1 MIQRRQTIWLL
12 LAAITAFSYT
22 QVPLFAGTLPDATA
36 KNFIATENL
45 LLFALAVLIGLMAAA
60 AIFLYKNRPMQIKL
74 AMFGLLGSIVLIAL
88 EVWLLDKF
96 KLDNAV
102 TTGSYAW
109 GSLLPILMIVF
120 FIMAWSGIRKDQK
133 LIKSL
138 DRLR

>member
-22 QVPLFAGTLPDATA
+22 QVPLFAGKLPDATA

>member
-74 AMFGLLGSIVLIAL
+74 AMFGLLGSIALIAL

>member
-22 QVPLFAGTLPDATA
+22 QVPLFAGTLPDAIA

-74 AMFGLLGSIVLIAL
+74 AMFGLLGSIALIAL

-109 GSLLPILMIVF
+109 GSLLPILMILF

>member
-74 AMFGLLGSIVLIAL
+74 AMFGLLGSIALIAL

-96 KLDNAV
+96 KLDYAV